1 MSDIFYVE
9 EKFSQTLD
17 EIIVGKGSLRDR
29 LWYAAPYLLR
39 LKIDD
44 IPDKHRAAFAAVID
58 TLTKYPAKRK
68 GEGALGASVRRL
80 RKDEPAALARKIMSI
95 YVDILCDS
103 RAKDAA

>member
-9 EKFSQTLD
+9 EKLCGALD

-29 LWYAAPYLLR
+29 LFSAAPYLIR

-44 IPDKHRAAFAAVID
+44 IPHKRRAEFAAVID
-58 TLTKYPAKRK
+58 ILTKHPARRK
-68 GEGALGASVRRL
+68 GEGTIGASVRRL

-95 YVDILCDS
+95 KL
-103 RAKDAA
+103 KF

>member
-1 MSDIFYVE
+1 MSDILYVE
-9 EKFSQTLD
+9 EKLCEALD

-29 LWYAAPYLLR
+29 LWSAAPYLIR
-39 LKIDD
+39 LKMDD

-58 TLTKYPAKRK
+58 ALTKYPAKRK

-95 YVDILCDS
+95 YIDICCEN